1 MRLTPERMS
10 VLLVDDH
17 PLFCDALEMLCA
29 RHWPGM
35 RVRSCGTL
43 AQALV
48 AVQRAQPSLLLL
60 DLTLPDAQGLD
71 ALRALHQACPDT
83 PLVVLSADERAGTV
97 TAAIEAG
104 AAGFI
109 AKTANAAQLCGSL
122 QTVLDG
128 GVCVPASCLGDVHA
142 AAAQRH
148 TGTAGGN
155 TLVDPLTQ
163 DLSARQVDVLRL
175 LVQGKPNKAISR
187 ELALSESTVKTHV
200 AAVFRKLGVSNR
212 TQAVLAA
219 ARLGLRL
226 TAATQAG
233 SAAPA

>member
-1 MRLTPERMS
+1 MRLAPERMS

-17 PLFCDALEMLCA
+17 PLFCDALAMLCE

-48 AVQRAQPSLLLL
+48 AVHAAQPSLLLL
-60 DLTLPDAQGLD
+60 DLGLPDAQGLD
-71 ALRALHQACPDT
+71 ALRQLRLASPDT
-83 PLVVLSADERAGTV
+83 PLVVLSADERTQTV

-109 AKTANAAQLCGSL
+109 AKTANATQMCGSL

-128 GVCVPASCLGDVHA
+128 GVCVPAGCLGDVHA

-148 TGTAGGN
+148 AGADAGGW
-155 TLVDPLTQ
+155 PHAQ
-163 DLSARQVDVLRL
+163 DHELSARQVDVLRL

-226 TAATQAG
+226 NRT
-233 SAAPA
+233 

>member
-1 MRLTPERMS
+1 MRLTPDRMS

-17 PLFCDALEMLCA
+17 PLFCDALEMLCE

-43 AQALV
+43 ALALL
-48 AVQRAQPSLLLL
+48 AVQGAQPSLLLL

-71 ALRALHQACPDT
+71 ALRSLRQACPDT
-83 PLVVLSADERAGTV
+83 PLVVLSADERAATV

-109 AKTANAAQLCGSL
+109 AKTANAAQLCASL

-128 GVCVPASCLGDVHA
+128 GVCVPAACLGDVHA

-148 TGTAGGN
+148 TGTAGGGA
-155 TLVDPLTQ
+155 LVDPLTQ

-175 LVQGKPNKAISR
+175 LVQGQPNKAISR

-226 TAATQAG
+226 TTT
-233 SAAPA
+233 S

>member
-1 MRLTPERMS
+1 
-10 VLLVDDH
+10 
-17 PLFCDALEMLCA
+17 
-29 RHWPGM
+29 
-35 RVRSCGTL
+35 
-43 AQALV
+43 
-48 AVQRAQPSLLLL
+48 
-60 DLTLPDAQGLD
+60 
-71 ALRALHQACPDT
+71 
-83 PLVVLSADERAGTV
+83 VVLSADERAGTV

-109 AKTANAAQLCGSL
+109 AKTANATQLCGSL

-128 GVCVPASCLGDVHA
+128 GVCVPASCLSDVHA

-148 TGTAGGN
+148 AASGGDA
-155 TLVDPLTQ
+155 LVDPLTQ

-175 LVQGKPNKAISR
+175 LVQGQPNKAISR

-226 TAATQAG
+226 
-233 SAAPA
+233 SSPE